1 MQAGEICDGIV
12 TKCLGA
18 PKTKTKELAGQVIL
32 MLCEIEAH
40 ERVVEELIK
49 GLAQKN
55 PKGPFI
61 NDVYTI
67 FGFID
72 PLPSLCPKNLFVR
85 KCEVFLDP
93 PLSCVDV
100 ISKLPQRWWPAPWPT

>member
-18 PKTKTKELAGQVIL
+18 PKTKTKELAGQIIL

-61 NDVYTI
+61 NDVHTSFCFVDPSPLSVRKLYTI
-67 FGFID
+67 WGG
-72 PLPSLCPKNLFVR
+72 LSVVR
-85 KCEVFLDP
+85 F
-93 PLSCVDV
+93 
-100 ISKLPQRWWPAPWPT
+100 